1 MSVIRGNSFVY
12 KRSKPRTRRRR
23 EWSASRDRRVAA
35 PSFHLG
41 RTGKRRRLPGSSEP
55 TALSFW
61 MKCSVD
67 QHRLKLIFWLIPF
80 CFAESVF
87 VRECAEPIA
96 TQQRFAACVVHG
108 RRSRES
114 IHYATISY
122 GICSGPKWILNANE
136 MCTKCNWE
144 SDEEQR
150 PSLD

>member
-23 EWSASRDRRVAA
+23 GWSASRDRRVAA

-41 RTGKRRRLPGSSEP
+41 RTGKGRRLPGSSEP

-96 TQQRFAACVVHG
+96 TQQRWHPFQCGPACDWSVLRRAWYMVGAPGSLYIMQQFPMAYVVG
-108 RRSRES
+108 RSES
-114 IHYATISY
+114 
-122 GICSGPKWILNANE
+122 
-136 MCTKCNWE
+136 
-144 SDEEQR
+144 
-150 PSLD
+150 